1 MTKGTITIVGLGP
14 GAAEHLSL
22 DALQRLAGAPAVRL
36 RTGVHPAVAELDR
49 RGIAYETFD
58 YCYEQGA
65 DFETVYRSI
74 ADACLTLAQQQ
85 DLVYAVPGSPLVA
98 EETVRLLRKLAPAAS
113 TGSLWTTPYRL
124 HKPTK
129 GGYYDGGSPG

>member
-85 DLVYAVPGSPLVA
+85 DLVTPCRAA
-98 EETVRLLRKLAPAAS
+98 RWLLRKRCACCANWRRQPASGWKSA
-113 TGSLWTTPYRL
+113 RR
-124 HKPTK
+124 
-129 GGYYDGGSPG
+129 